1 VRNKWHYKGANRAQH
16 FYFLFFIE
24 LKGSKSGSL
33 LLESKGTNSGP
44 LLLKTRFG
52 ALVMLLAK
60 IEKIHFVK
68 AVSHAAVAAA
78 ACFARL

>member
-1 VRNKWHYKGANRAQH
+1 VRNKWHYKGANRAQQF
-16 FYFLFFIE
+16 FYFFLE

-33 LLESKGTNSGP
+33 LLEFKGTNSRP
-44 LLLKTRFG
+44 LLRKTRFG
-52 ALVMLLAK
+52 ALVVLLAK